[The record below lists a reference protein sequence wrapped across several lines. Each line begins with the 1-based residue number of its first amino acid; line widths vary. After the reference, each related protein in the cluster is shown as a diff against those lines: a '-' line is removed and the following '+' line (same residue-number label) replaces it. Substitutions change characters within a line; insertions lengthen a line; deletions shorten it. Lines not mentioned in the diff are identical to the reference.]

1 MSDGPRKPTA
11 AEIRARLAEDA
22 RLLEETEREEEEERR
37 RQEEEAAE
45 AKRKA
50 DEEAERKRK
59 ADEAAERKR
68 KADEAAEKK
77 RKAENARYQQIAAQ
91 QQEEFEK
98 DKADKVER
106 ARKREEEKQKRQK
119 EGTARQTRKGTTAT
133 MGPGAQEAE
142 GSGVG
147 KKRKRVPDDD
157 DDLVSDSEKPGSI
170 GISITT
176 NNGIDDGP
184 TCGKCMEGKHECERK
199 GDGACVR
206 CVRLHLKCEW
216 PGMTGKGKG
225 REKRPRVGVTKK
237 ISGES
242 DVGIGA
248 VATAISTGFAEMT
261 AVLKQQRDFMAG
273 ALGEIGE
280 SRRHIVLELERAREE
295 MEITRREARRASD
308 NMYAVA
314 LDLTNQLAHFWD
326 LRPVYVERM
335 TRPAEVYEEHGEG
348 GQEGE
353 GEETGE
359 VGEKTGDDEEFAGE
373 ATGNVGEQ
381 TGDDEGNAGDGEN
394 GADEESEVSQT
405 LRTQK

>member
-1 MSDGPRKPTA
+1 VDK
-11 AEIRARLAEDA
+11 
-22 RLLEETEREEEEERR
+22 
-37 RQEEEAAE
+37 
-45 AKRKA
+45 
-50 DEEAERKRK
+50 EAERKRK
-59 ADEAAERKR
+59 AEEAAERKR

-77 RKAENARYQQIAAQ
+77 RKADNARYQQIAAQ

-119 EGTARQTRKGTTAT
+119 EGMARQTRKGTTAT

-147 KKRKRVPDDD
+147 KKRKRVPDNDN
-157 DDLVSDSEKPGSI
+157 EKPGSI

-176 NNGIDDGP
+176 NNRIDDRP
-184 TCGKCMEGKHECERK
+184 TCGKCMEGKHKCEWK

-248 VATAISTGFAEMT
+248 VAMAISTGFTEMM
-261 AVLKQQRDFMAG
+261 AMLKQQCDYMAG

-280 SRRHIVLELERAREE
+280 SRRHIVQELERAREE

-308 NMYAVA
+308 NMYTMA
-314 LDLTNQLAHFWD
+314 LDLSNQLTHFWD
-326 LRPVYVERM
+326 LCPVYVERV
-335 TRPAEVYEEHGEG
+335 TRPVEVYEEHGEG
-348 GQEGE
+348 GQECE
-353 GEETGE
+353 GEETRE
-359 VGEKTGDDEEFAGE
+359 VREKTRDGEEIAGE
-373 ATGNVGEQ
+373 ATRNVGEQ
-381 TGDDEGNAGDGEN
+381 TRDNKGNTGDGEN
-394 GADEESEVSQT
+394 GADEESEVLQT